1 MTQKNTELRY
11 TDHIL
16 RRFAAD
22 TSGSVAIEMGL
33 VFILLTV
40 MLVATFDFGRQIM
53 EKRQMEEAAR
63 AGTQYALLSESNIAD
78 FDAIEATARRSA
90 GERAADVTIT
100 TRNYCKCVDID
111 TLEFFDA
118 EEPDCDGFCDPDT
131 SDGDIK
137 SWFLEVRVQSTIDP
151 VFRFPG
157 LLETRTVTGE
167 STVQVR

>member
-1 MTQKNTELRY
+1 MTQRNGKMQHSS
-11 TDHIL
+11 HIW

-22 TSGSVAIEMGL
+22 TSGNVAIEMGL

-40 MLVATFDFGRQIM
+40 LLVGTFDFGRQIM

-63 AGTQYALLSESNIAD
+63 AGTQYALISPDNIAD

-90 GERAADVTIT
+90 AKSADTVTVT
-100 TRNYCKCVDID
+100 SRNFCKCVDIGTGD
-111 TLEFFDA
+111 FFDA
-118 EEPDCDGFCDPDT
+118 EEPDCDGFCDPDI

-137 SWFLEVRVQSTIDP
+137 SWFLEVKVSSTIAP

-157 LLETRTVTGE
+157 LLETRKVTGE
-167 STVQVR
+167 SVVQVR